1 MKNNERQ
8 SAPAN
13 GQMLERRMRAHSG
26 SGLKRTMPSHLIK
39 PERQYR
45 PGRTS
50 PIKRCPQSADCILK
64 TSATVRT
71 TVHKQFRL
79 PLKSQYTVRKICV
92 RPIRLLPS
100 PAGEQTIAFTAEW
113 PQPAMTH
120 PERNPQM
127 ATTIGASI
135 PKHL

>member
-13 GQMLERRMRAHSG
+13 GQVLERRMRADSG

-45 PGRTS
+45 PGRTG
-50 PIKRCPQSADCILK
+50 PIKRCPQGADCILK
-64 TSATVRT
+64 TNAIVRVT
-71 TVHKQFRL
+71 MDEPSGL
-79 PLKSQYTVRKICV
+79 LLKNSNALSKICF
-92 RPIRLLPS
+92 RAIRNLPS
-100 PAGEQTIAFTAEW
+100 PARKQTIAFAAEW
-113 PQPAMTH
+113 TQTAMTH
-120 PERNPQM
+120 PEGNPQM